1 MDFSSPVLASSFS
14 APPQSSAGADLF
26 NSDWDTFTGYF
37 YLQSDLLIVVVL
49 RSVLEIFYL

>member
-1 MDFSSPVLASSFS
+1 VDFSSPVLASSFS